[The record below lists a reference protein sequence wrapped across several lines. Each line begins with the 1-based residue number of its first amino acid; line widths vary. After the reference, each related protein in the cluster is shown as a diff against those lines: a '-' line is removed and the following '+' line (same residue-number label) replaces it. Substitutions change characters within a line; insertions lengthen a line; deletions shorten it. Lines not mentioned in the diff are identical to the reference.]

1 MTNNFHDLFQL
12 LNLPDDGS
20 FVLSDIHCSGSEKS
34 LTISRPPVPTFCP
47 LCHSRMH
54 SKGIYTRSISHP
66 VFQDGSSL
74 LIKLRQRKWRCPH
87 CNHQFNERFPFVDD
101 YKQSTNLT
109 PLLVLDAMKDLQK
122 SARAVARQFQLS
134 DTQVHDIF
142 SSYVDLKRLPLT
154 EFISIDE
161 VYLNI
166 DDSHKYAF
174 VIMDFV
180 SGEIIDIVSNR
191 WRNTLEYYF
200 LSIPLE
206 ERSRVKGIISDAYK
220 VYTDFL
226 PQFFPNASSIL
237 DSFHVLAFLTQKLND
252 HLNQMIRTIRDKRKK
267 EWERTHP
274 STDIYKPSDTREIV
288 LLRNY
293 RWVLLKNER
302 NINRSD
308 QRYWHPMLKMY
319 VDTATIEKMFYD
331 IDPMLRKLQKLKEEY
346 VDFNDSKFQ
355 TSQEAATALKFLIQK
370 YWRSKLKIF
379 NEFGNF
385 LNLHIQEIALS
396 FTTVEVSRKTFQE
409 QETYYARLS
418 NGLMESFNRKP
429 KDYKRNAR
437 GASNFDYTRNR
448 ILWAERKNPS
458 ILGIPKSA
466 EEIHSYSLK
475 ERTKKKRPKTYKK

>member
-1 MTNNFHDLFQL
+1 MSNNFHDLFQL

-20 FVLSDIHCSGSEKS
+20 FLLSDIHCSGPEKS

-87 CNHQFNERFPFVDD
+87 CNHQFNERFPFVET

-122 SARAVARQFQLS
+122 STRSIARQFQMS

-154 EFISIDE
+154 QFISIDE

-191 WRNTLEYYF
+191 WSNTLERYF

-206 ERSRVKGIISDAYK
+206 ERSKVRGIISDAYK
-220 VYTDFL
+220 VYLDFV

-237 DSFHVLAFLTQKLND
+237 DSFHVIGLLNQKLND
-252 HLNQMIRTIRDKRKK
+252 YLNRMIRSLREKRKK
-267 EWERTHP
+267 EWERSH
-274 STDIYKPSDTREIV
+274 SSDEIYKPSDSREII
-288 LLRNY
+288 LLRDY
-293 RWVLLKNER
+293 RWVLLKNTKE
-302 NINRSD
+302 ISRSGY
-308 QRYWHPMLKMY
+308 RHWHSKLRMN
-319 VDTATIEKMFYD
+319 VDTVTIESMFFS
-331 IDPMLRKLQKLKEEY
+331 IDPVLKKLHRLKEDYIE
-346 VDFNDSKFQ
+346 FNEAGFK
-355 TSQEAATALKFLIQK
+355 TNKEAAFALKILIQK
-370 YWRSKLKIF
+370 YRRSNLPIF
-379 NEFGNF
+379 IEFANY
-385 LNLHIQEIALS
+385 LDQHIEEISLS
-396 FTTVEVSRKTFQE
+396 FTVVEVSRKSSRNL
-409 QETYYARLS
+409 ETYYARLS
-418 NGLMESFNRKP
+418 NGAMESFNRKP
-429 KDYKRNAR
+429 KDYKRSTR

-448 ILWAERKNPS
+448 ILWSERKDPH

-466 EEIHSYSLK
+466 EQIHSYSLK
-475 ERTKKKRPKTYKK
+475 KKTKKKRSKSYRK